1 VKLLTRILIGLA
13 LFLLVFLAAAYIAVK
28 VAFPPEKIGALVAV
42 QGSKALG
49 RPVSV
54 GGVSVRVFPSIKI
67 SVRDVRLA
75 NDSGFSAEPAAVL
88 KRLDLAISL
97 WSLVRFSPVIHE
109 VRLVEPDI
117 LFEVDSTGRNNLASL
132 GAADSLPEEEDSL
145 LTLPANV
152 ALKSFVLQNGRVR
165 YREIGAGREITLGRI
180 EQQAS
185 LSLDKHLRAVHTR
198 GSLEISE
205 ISVRDSGRGVRKG
218 GVRVTLSH
226 DVRADVPGDS
236 LRIVGMELAFQDV
249 RARLEGS
256 VKAMTSPSPVLDLR
270 FAAPSVSLASLLK
283 EVPEGLSPEIGKFRA
298 AGTASLEARV
308 QGIVDSVSTPAIF
321 ADVAVRDGAFA
332 HKDVP
337 QGVEDFTL
345 DLKVRADTM
354 TVERLNFHSGPNPV
368 KVTARLRSIFD
379 SIPVLERLRVDGT
392 FDLGNLTGL
401 AREMGLLDTGLNIRG
416 LATLALSAS
425 GPVDAA
431 KPERLTVSGRSELRN
446 IHVALSG
453 VPPVKASGGADFTG
467 EKITAKVKALIGR
480 SDATVDL
487 QLSDYLGF
495 VLDHPGAKRPKAK
508 VDVRSG
514 LVDLDEFL
522 DIGPAAEEEADPLT
536 EWPEWPPIDADVTV
550 SLARTKLLGLEM
562 TAFSLKTAL
571 RETSARTDLKGA
583 LYSGG
588 FSSAVLLTPRTRK
601 DMGVGFKLK
610 VARVQANDFISR
622 LNDHVPLK
630 NKLLKS
636 LAGTDNSVY
645 GKFDLDLDLLTG
657 GLPAQFAE
665 RAHGAARFSVTEGKL
680 VGIAWTRSLSGAL
693 AKVHSSLGFQEFN
706 FSAIRGDLALEKG
719 SILVKDFSF
728 DGSRAGSARASG
740 RVGLDNS
747 LNLTLTHTLPV
758 GASKTV
764 AGGSSAVL
772 SQLAKLSGSK
782 AAGGSLLPTDASG
795 RAMVYYLVRGE
806 VTSPSFG
813 LDAQRMAKE
822 GAAGTA
828 AASAKEALQA
838 RAQAEKEKL
847 EAQAK
852 TRLEAEKKKAKEE
865 GVKKGKKV
873 LKDLGF

>member
-1 VKLLTRILIGLA
+1 
-13 LFLLVFLAAAYIAVK
+13 
-28 VAFPPEKIGALVAV
+28 
-42 QGSKALG
+42 
-49 RPVSV
+49 
-54 GGVSVRVFPSIKI
+54 
-67 SVRDVRLA
+67 
-75 NDSGFSAEPAAVL
+75 
-88 KRLDLAISL
+88 
-97 WSLVRFSPVIHE
+97 
-109 VRLVEPDI
+109 
-117 LFEVDSTGRNNLASL
+117 
-132 GAADSLPEEEDSL
+132 
-145 LTLPANV
+145 
-152 ALKSFVLQNGRVR
+152 
-165 YREIGAGREITLGRI
+165 
-180 EQQAS
+180 
-185 LSLDKHLRAVHTR
+185 
-198 GSLEISE
+198 
-205 ISVRDSGRGVRKG
+205 
-218 GVRVTLSH
+218 
-226 DVRADVPGDS
+226 
-236 LRIVGMELAFQDV
+236 
-249 RARLEGS
+249 
-256 VKAMTSPSPVLDLR
+256 
-270 FAAPSVSLASLLK
+270 
-283 EVPEGLSPEIGKFRA
+283 
-298 AGTASLEARV
+298 
-308 QGIVDSVSTPAIF
+308 
-321 ADVAVRDGAFA
+321 
-332 HKDVP
+332 
-337 QGVEDFTL
+337 
-345 DLKVRADTM
+345 
-354 TVERLNFHSGPNPV
+354 
-368 KVTARLRSIFD
+368 
-379 SIPVLERLRVDGT
+379 
-392 FDLGNLTGL
+392 
-401 AREMGLLDTGLNIRG
+401 
-416 LATLALSAS
+416 
-425 GPVDAA
+425 
-431 KPERLTVSGRSELRN
+431 
-446 IHVALSG
+446 
-453 VPPVKASGGADFTG
+453 
-467 EKITAKVKALIGR
+467 
-480 SDATVDL
+480 
-487 QLSDYLGF
+487 
-495 VLDHPGAKRPKAK
+495 
-508 VDVRSG
+508 
-514 LVDLDEFL
+514 
-522 DIGPAAEEEADPLT
+522 
-536 EWPEWPPIDADVTV
+536 
-550 SLARTKLLGLEM
+550 M

-571 RETSARTDLKGA
+571 REGSARTDLKGA
-583 LYSGG
+583 LYNGG
-588 FSSAVLLTPRTRK
+588 FSSVVLLTPRTRK

-665 RAHGAARFSVTEGKL
+665 RAHGTARFSVTEGKL

-758 GASKTV
+758 DASKTV

-806 VTSPSFG
+806 VTNPSFG

-852 TRLEAEKKKAKEE
+852 ARLEAEKKKAKEE